1 MVANKLRPLIMEKK
15 IIPIIIA
22 IGLNPIK
29 GKKKEEEEEKFIW
42 TACWWEKL
50 GWWWLIGYDVMDYSL
65 LSFLGGRKSYAE
77 LTIAFEAELLSPNSQ
92 PKPPMSQ
99 CYIFFPSEL
108 RWKLNL
114 YDFFFFFDIGP
125 LIFLNYLLR
134 DDDDLPFL
142 PESRVMVYPRLFY
155 LQLHYNGEAILQ
167 PFLQERRGNQGLGF
181 CLLCLVIKGWS
192 ESLSSFWIVI
202 LFLLS
207 QFFHIFWR

>member
-1 MVANKLRPLIMEKK
+1 MGKAWMMMINWLWCYGLLLVVFSWRKEIICRTYYCIWSRIAVPKLSTQAPYVPMLHIFSFWVKVKAKPL
-15 IIPIIIA
+15 
-22 IGLNPIK
+22 
-29 GKKKEEEEEKFIW
+29 W
-42 TACWWEKL
+42 
-50 GWWWLIGYDVMDYSL
+50 
-65 LSFLGGRKSYAE
+65 
-77 LTIAFEAELLSPNSQ
+77 
-92 PKPPMSQ
+92 
-99 CYIFFPSEL
+99 
-108 RWKLNL
+108 
-114 YDFFFFFDIGP
+114 FFFFFDIGP